1 MLKTLVAKYLS
12 RWCYLKSVIMV
23 LKQAEKKI
31 FKDSEDRFN
40 LVSLTSYKEDNPAQI
55 YVRSPTNL

>member
-1 MLKTLVAKYLS
+1 
-12 RWCYLKSVIMV
+12 MV
-23 LKQAEKKI
+23 LKQAEKKR
-31 FKDSEDRFN
+31 FKDSKDRFN